1 MTRDVTVIINNTT
14 SADDLY
20 KSFRKYSTLSIE
32 FSPLPIIISSY
43 CSPKSDP
50 ITSLFNGKIISVKKK
65 GEKGGGGGHIGKL
78 L

>member
-32 FSPLPIIISSY
+32 FSPLPIISSY
-43 CSPKSDP
+43 CSPKFDP

-65 GEKGGGGGHIGKL
+65 GEEEGGVGHIGKL